1 MCHNS
6 GLYGEHN
13 RLNMTVDI
21 CENGVIIRGH
31 LQLFSN
37 QKQQKLHLHK
47 AHTWATVSVA
57 GLLLFTTRLYC
68 GCFALCRVICLSEQQ
83 VMALWDALWWHS
95 KRYILGRERTLVF
108 FPS

>member
-1 MCHNS
+1 MKEMCRNS
-6 GLYGEHN
+6 GLYGEYN

-47 AHTWATVSVA
+47 AHTWATGSVA
-57 GLLLFTTRLYC
+57 GLLLFATRLAVVVLPFVGSY
-68 GCFALCRVICLSEQQ
+68 V
-83 VMALWDALWWHS
+83 
-95 KRYILGRERTLVF
+95 
-108 FPS
+108 